1 MRRFWFCLLVLVLL
15 GCTKT
20 TTNTTTTTNVSIQIE
35 AVECFTLFIPGIGP
49 VPASSVIDNH
59 DGTVTLG
66 GTTYDVNTSCQ
77 ANPVTT
83 LPPA

>member
-1 MRRFWFCLLVLVLL
+1 MRLLWLFLLLVLL

-35 AVECFTLFIPGIGP
+35 DVECFTLFIPGIGP

-66 GTTYDVNTSCQ
+66 GTTYDVSTSCQ